1 MRARSRRQ
9 GRDHNATTTI
19 DTLGGFRT
27 PARRGC
33 RGGDNPGPSRLLKN
47 SFANGLEGRFVSE
60 VVGELDVDGAVI
72 L

>member
-1 MRARSRRQ
+1 LSSWRASTSS
-9 GRDHNATTTI
+9 AT
-19 DTLGGFRT
+19 
-27 PARRGC
+27 
-33 RGGDNPGPSRLLKN
+33 NRLLKN

>member
-1 MRARSRRQ
+1 MKS
-9 GRDHNATTTI
+9 
-19 DTLGGFRT
+19 
-27 PARRGC
+27 
-33 RGGDNPGPSRLLKN
+33 SRLLKN

>member
-1 MRARSRRQ
+1 MPRSAKACFSVR
-9 GRDHNATTTI
+9 
-19 DTLGGFRT
+19 LGFI
-27 PARRGC
+27 
-33 RGGDNPGPSRLLKN
+33 SRLLKN